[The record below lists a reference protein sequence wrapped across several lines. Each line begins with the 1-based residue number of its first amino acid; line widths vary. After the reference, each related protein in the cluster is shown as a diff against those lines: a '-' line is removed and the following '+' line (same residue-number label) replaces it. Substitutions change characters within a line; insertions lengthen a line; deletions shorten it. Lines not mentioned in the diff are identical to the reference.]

1 MTYRELNQIFYENNK
16 FDTPNYIINLEP
28 FFYDCRINTKYST
41 PIEEPIPVQT
51 QVPVKELV
59 HIPMPVQVKE
69 TVSIQVPI
77 QIPMPVPIQIPEQM
91 QVPIQMPEQIQ
102 VQVPMPVVNSTI
114 IRSKNDSSMFE
125 PKQSDSI
132 FWCVFVFTYG
142 YGEYLMVGSKYGN
155 RELEEKQ
162 KMITQFKTNP
172 KSLKTT
178 NHKITNG
185 NIQEIYSEFMAIQNE
200 TSLMGVIALTVFYDI
215 RILLVDASKKTYLDF
230 HTSNNDSYNLEKT
243 CVLYKN
249 KGIRGKTKYTIH
261 MSMTDEM
268 IQTIQK
274 TMLCLDGY
282 NRALRSISS
291 YKIGELE
298 DICNLLG
305 LITDINKR
313 AKKDELY
320 NRINEHCVM
329 EFI

>member
-1 MTYRELNQIFYENNK
+1 
-16 FDTPNYIINLEP
+16 
-28 FFYDCRINTKYST
+28 
-41 PIEEPIPVQT
+41 
-51 QVPVKELV
+51 
-59 HIPMPVQVKE
+59 
-69 TVSIQVPI
+69 
-77 QIPMPVPIQIPEQM
+77 
-91 QVPIQMPEQIQ
+91 
-102 VQVPMPVVNSTI
+102 MPVVNSAI
-114 IRSKNDSSMFE
+114 IRSKNDSSLFE

-230 HTSNNDSYNLEKT
+230 HTSNNDSFALEKT

-268 IQTIQK
+268 IQTIQN

-305 LITDINKR
+305 LITDIDTNKR
-313 AKKDELY
+313 AKAKKDDLY